1 MFLTDFISGGSWF
14 LPLIIVCLV
23 FGIVA
28 TYAKKTEK
36 TKLEKIVDS
45 FAYLLMLVML
55 IISWIL
61 YFRGEYNFIS
71 SAIWTVV
78 VIYLIASQ
86 LLKQFD
92 DRWKEKYGVAIFHRI
107 NMAAT
112 GVYILLVALLIL
124 MGSHFTTMGW
134 LITGIFLVIAAGVSY
149 IFQKSEQ

>member
-28 TYAKKTEK
+28 TYAKKTGK
-36 TKLEKIVDS
+36 TKLGKIVDS

-92 DRWKEKYGVAIFHRI
+92 R
-107 NMAAT
+107 
-112 GVYILLVALLIL
+112 
-124 MGSHFTTMGW
+124 
-134 LITGIFLVIAAGVSY
+134 
-149 IFQKSEQ
+149 